1 MLPEIWEP
9 NLTVV
14 FVGTTVVEPSDTI
27 GFHHLHPRDRF
38 WELLALGG
46 ITPQRI
52 ITSQERKALSEGH
65 ARGNVSD
72 PVRSMFLQ
80 KKTSQLLKLGIG
92 ITQLNRRVAVGS
104 EKDKS
109 ARPSLDDIHQFIT
122 RVEELK
128 PAILAFITDLDL
140 FVGLFKNR
148 YPGVSEALGLQSFSI
163 GPSDVWLLGSTTKM
177 LRGEALTK
185 QEDAFFEMGEAIA
198 ALRGETEKK

>member
-9 NLTVV
+9 EMKVV
-14 FVGTTVVEPSDTI
+14 FVGTVVLEPSDSI

-52 ITSQERKALSEGH
+52 ITAQERRALSEGH

-80 KKTSQLLKLGIG
+80 KKTSQLLKLRIG
-92 ITQLNRRVAVGS
+92 ITQLNRRVVVAN

-109 ARPSLDDIHQFIT
+109 ARPSPDDIQQFVT
-122 RVEELK
+122 RVEELN
-128 PAILAFITDLDL
+128 PGILAFTTDADL
-140 FVGLFKNR
+140 FVGSFKTR
-148 YPGVSEALGLQSFSI
+148 YPGVSDTLGAQSFKI
-163 GPSDVWLLGSTTKM
+163 GTSDVWLLGSTTKM

-185 QEDAFFEMGEAIA
+185 QEDLFFELGETIS
-198 ALRGETEKK
+198 ALRREAGEH